1 MYRGK
6 LRTHTI
12 EEYWKN
18 EFQILH
24 MPVEWNSIDIP
35 MHRMGWWE
43 NREKFPRCSGLYIL
57 EGIREKEGEYN
68 PILRIGIA
76 AGEKGIY
83 GRWFASQAAHYYAWK
98 KENFETSRYARF
110 YSWCATN
117 FSTVRVSFLLYP
129 HLPVSELRSIE
140 RKLIQ
145 EFSPIWERRDQKG
158 FATSAGSQN
167 GVVP

>member
-1 MYRGK
+1 MK
-6 LRTHTI
+6 IDWEQL
-12 EEYWKN
+12 
-18 EFQILH
+18 
-24 MPVEWNSIDIP
+24 SIVPHPIDSISIRIA
-35 MHRMGWWE
+35 MSLVGWWN
-43 NREKFPRCSGLYIL
+43 NRGYFPRCSGIYIL
-57 EGIREKEGEYN
+57 EGMQEQENDYN

-98 KENFETSRYARF
+98 KENFETSRYTRF
-110 YSWCATN
+110 YSWCASE

-129 HLPVSELRSIE
+129 HSSLSELRSIE

>member
-1 MYRGK
+1 MR
-6 LRTHTI
+6 TI
-12 EEYWKN
+12 EEYWKK
-18 EFQILH
+18 ELQILH
-24 MPVEWNSIDIP
+24 MPIEWMSIDIP
-35 MHRMGWWE
+35 MRLVGWWE
-43 NREKFPRCSGLYIL
+43 NREDFPRCSGIYIL
-57 EGIREKEGEYN
+57 EGIQEKETDQN

-83 GRWFASQAAHYYAWK
+83 GRWFSSQSAHYYVWK
-98 KENFETSRYARF
+98 KEKFETSRYTRF
-110 YSWCATN
+110 YSWCATK

-129 HLPVSELRSIE
+129 YLSLSELRSIE